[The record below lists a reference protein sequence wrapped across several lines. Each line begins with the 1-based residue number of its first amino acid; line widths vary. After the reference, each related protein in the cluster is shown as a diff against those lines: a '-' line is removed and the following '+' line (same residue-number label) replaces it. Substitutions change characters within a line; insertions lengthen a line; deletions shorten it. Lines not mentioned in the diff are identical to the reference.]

1 MTVFDV
7 ALGGLHQAEAKLE
20 TAASR
25 LARLPVSLESAN
37 PEDVVDLSA
46 EMVALL
52 EARND
57 FQINTR
63 VIHTADEL
71 ARHLL
76 DLLR

>member
-25 LARLPVSLESAN
+25 LARLPVSLELAK

-52 EARND
+52 EARNSY
-57 FQINTR
+57 QINSR
-63 VIHTADEL
+63 VIGSADEL
-71 ARHLL
+71 AR
-76 DLLR
+76 DLLELLR

>member
-1 MTVFDV
+1 MILFQV

-20 TAASR
+20 RAASH

-37 PEDVVDLSA
+37 PEDVVDLSE

-63 VIHTADEL
+63 VIRTADEL